1 MLFGLIKQAGES
13 ITVDVKEWMG
23 TNYFGAAL
31 AGAVG
36 LFVEEATNS
45 YVVAKLQLQEW
56 KATAYKTL
64 HRLIFSALYYFGGKS
79 LFGKTAIPLT
89 MSVFPI
95 AMIFID
101 VINNLLKVESP
112 QEAGLRMAGAF
123 REAAL
128 ASAPVVEATPVTV
141 TSPTSAP
148 SAPSRTNFVTI

>member
-1 MLFGLIKQAGES
+1 MKKDLKIQTISFNVSKTMNIGNFEAIKINYGES

-79 LFGKTAIPLT
+79 LFGKTAMFNSTALT
-89 MSVFPI
+89 Q
-95 AMIFID
+95 
-101 VINNLLKVESP
+101 P
-112 QEAGLRMAGAF
+112 QF
-123 REAAL
+123 R
-128 ASAPVVEATPVTV
+128 PCPGDVVEFKLLHVLVPQRLYA
-141 TSPTSAP
+141 SEL
-148 SAPSRTNFVTI
+148 RKNYYERLG